1 MKHKVRQNT
10 GFISP
15 RRMNQYRA
23 MIHKN
28 VVTNDGTIDSL
39 KEEIAKVVINWLNY
53 WTDKDKGKGV
63 KQTVKVTVD
72 GLSGGDPPGNT
83 TPVNIITMVINSQNS
98 NNDSD

>member
-1 MKHKVRQNT
+1 MKHKVRQST

-15 RRMNQYRA
+15 RRINQYRTL
-23 MIHKN
+23 IHKN

-39 KEEIAKVVINWLNY
+39 KEEIAKVVIKWLNN
-53 WTDKDKGKGV
+53 WVSEDKGKGV

-72 GLSGGDPPGNT
+72 GLPGGDPPDNPT
-83 TPVNIITMVINSQNS
+83 TVNIFTMVINCQNC